1 MNMLINSA
9 IGLYNKVINY
19 LIKAIAI
26 NVNLFI
32 KYSDAWSAV
41 NSFSTCDNF
50 VKGFKMGTKIA
61 LEALDYK

>member
-9 IGLYNKVINY
+9 IGLYNEVINY

-26 NVNLFI
+26 NVNLLI
-32 KYSDAWSAV
+32 TCSDAWGSVDAV
-41 NSFSTCDNF
+41 STCDNF